1 MDNVLDMSDDENFI
15 ILLLDAVDGQ
25 AFSEVIEKNPEY
37 KEIFNDFTFYNN
49 TIMNVQVI
57 LIRKNQLL
65 EIKGIIM

>member
-49 TIMNVQVI
+49 TIMNVQLI